1 MLATSKEFVSH
12 ILGCL
17 YRKTKMVLCDI
28 LTLVSCVLNL
38 LSYLFVLK
46 WRMAP

>member
-17 YRKTKMVLCDI
+17 HRKTRVVLHDI

-38 LSYLFVLK
+38 PSYLLVLK
-46 WRMAP
+46 WRMAL